1 MLSPRNLARGALP
14 RRAALAFTM
23 IGALALAGCGGASA
37 SPPTGATAQPGV
49 ATTAPVAATTAPA
62 PASASAS
69 AAGAGSCGG
78 AVASTITQHVASA
91 AISGVT
97 IIGGC
102 HQASIAT
109 SLAATDVKAGLA
121 ICDSAAEVGY
131 TDGVSSITVDAVD
144 GKELAI
150 GLKDASCI
158 GEP

>member
-1 MLSPRNLARGALP
+1 M
-14 RRAALAFTM
+14 
-23 IGALALAGCGGASA
+23 
-37 SPPTGATAQPGV
+37 
-49 ATTAPVAATTAPA
+49 AATIKTHLNRPDV
-62 PASASAS
+62 
-69 AAGAGSCGG
+69 
-78 AVASTITQHVASA
+78 VA
-91 AISGVT
+91 VT